1 MLPTDRVRTSS
12 APCTTTALQ
21 ENEYEIHNR
30 HAFAHDIYHNRC
42 GCAGWNRAWSP
53 QVADHRYTAATR
65 ADDCFADNAAVE
77 AFPAQVGIGFDDE
90 IAANRSR
97 QGAAFRSASDA
108 HIRKA
113 ATKYLEEPAQAGS
126 QTGCVCVNGIGCMR
140 IPMRI
145 YYLRDRAP
153 ALIRVFVAAV
163 SVAPGRNSRNSPFD
177 ERLGPPDSQS
187 SPIASRTTP
196 AP

>member
-1 MLPTDRVRTSS
+1 MLPTERVRTSP

-30 HAFAHDIYHNRC
+30 HAFAHDICHNRC
-42 GCAGWNRAWSP
+42 GCAGWKRAWSP
-53 QVADHRYTAATR
+53 QVADHHYTAGTR

-77 AFPAQVGIGFDDE
+77 AFPAQVGIGFDEE

-126 QTGCVCVNGIGCMR
+126 QTGCVCVSGIGCMR

-145 YYLRDRAP
+145 YSCG
-153 ALIRVFVAAV
+153 LIAV
-163 SVAPGRNSRNSPFD
+163 S
-177 ERLGPPDSQS
+177 RLPRSIS
-187 SPIASRTTP
+187 SSRTSRGFGQFTIDP
-196 AP
+196 VWGTMGIWVKR

>member
-97 QGAAFRSASDA
+97 HGGRPFGARQTRTFARPRRSTWKNQLKRVLKRDA
-108 HIRKA
+108 
-113 ATKYLEEPAQAGS
+113 
-126 QTGCVCVNGIGCMR
+126 C
-140 IPMRI
+140 
-145 YYLRDRAP
+145 
-153 ALIRVFVAAV
+153 ALTA
-163 SVAPGRNSRNSPFD
+163 
-177 ERLGPPDSQS
+177 
-187 SPIASRTTP
+187 
-196 AP
+196 